1 MTKNTEGSHEKREWL
16 NAQALTDIVN
26 TLSDDEVFTYPKEV
40 LAAISAIVISVND
53 SYVYSDNSVQDL
65 FERIVQILQTE
76 PVARRY
82 METSKSALAKKPL
95 MMQLLI
101 LMQNLVNKVAYDPL
115 KKRLI
120 WLAIA
125 MHTSVL
131 LMQLSIKKHTDNILM
146 QFKQAQFSS
155 SVRRTWIWREL
166 PDLSEMTISVECI
179 STLLNNLLEQKKS
192 EFEAPNNSH
201 TINSVKAKNEKSI
214 TKAKLSQIDKITTA
228 YQHAYNLQAAKPK
241 RKKPPKNNSIKPIK
255 LSDNNPIYLADSNMP
270 THNWGSTHSD
280 NNWSSTPN
288 DIEHNAT
295 AIDLGFLD
303 THTENYEG
311 LTTSFEE
318 YIDHNESPY
327 ISYDNYPDPLIQQ
340 SIPLQTID
348 LSLQQNYMSQ
358 RNLALNSNTRLL
370 SLAGYQALFAALHQ
384 DAKSLSKSETNK
396 VCAGILLL
404 SMLTGLPVKSL
415 LISGYIGH
423 PGIFGIHDKRAYIKH
438 SLGITKRSI
447 SQTLTK
453 QDYENHSD
461 DIKIPLPLWLIDNL
475 LACELPVKEDFIA
488 YLADL
493 RSSLDLPYLS
503 VNRVETALH
512 VVLSRYTPDCH
523 MHIADIIC
531 RTSAHHAPA
540 MYYSSHTSET
550 LLAHYRSAL
559 SIFNSNG
566 NFDLTYITPWHK
578 YTVGSRFALTLE
590 TVHKI
595 INEMKHWAEQST
607 THDTHFNRISILV
620 WFVFCLLTG
629 VRPNNGLG
637 KMCNID
643 LNMGWLV
650 INDKPV
656 KKVKTDRLIP
666 LCPTVVR
673 FLMGYRDYLMDYQA
687 KHQLKQDIDKTI
699 RDICLGKDEALLKL
713 LSASVNSLKDIKRGD
728 AYHMTKNIIDANP
741 YWTRHFVRTQLEK
754 RGVELP
760 LINTVIGHEK
770 ARQEVLGRFSSSSK
784 ADIKRVAPVF
794 EQIAEQLGLNLIEI
808 NNYSKLSH
816 IQRRQV
822 GVDHAHR

>member
-1 MTKNTEGSHEKREWL
+1 MTKNTEGIHEQREWL
-16 NAQALTDIVN
+16 STQTLTDIVN
-26 TLSDDEVFTYPKEV
+26 TLSDDEVFIYPKEV

-53 SYVYSDNSVQDL
+53 SYVYPDDSVQDL
-65 FERIVQILQTE
+65 FECIVQILQTG

-82 METSKSALAKKPL
+82 METSKSALARKPL

-101 LMQNLVNKVAYDPL
+101 LMQNPINRVPHDFLRKN
-115 KKRLI
+115 LI

-131 LMQLSIKKHTDNILM
+131 LMRHGIKKHTDNILM

-155 SVRRTWIWREL
+155 SIRRTWIWREL
-166 PDLSEMTISVECI
+166 PDLPQMTISVEYI

-192 EFEAPNNSH
+192 EFEALTNNPISD
-201 TINSVKAKNEKSI
+201 SVKAKSEKSI
-214 TKAKLSQIDKITTA
+214 LKAKLGQIDKITIA

-255 LSDNNPIYLADSNMP
+255 LSDNNPIYQADSNMP

-280 NNWSSTPN
+280 NNWSSTPD
-288 DIEHNAT
+288 DIEHNTT
-295 AIDLGFLD
+295 AVDLGFLD
-303 THTENYEG
+303 AHTETYEG

-318 YIDHNESPY
+318 YVDHNEAPY

-348 LSLQQNYMSQ
+348 LSLQQKYMAQ

-370 SLAGYQALFAALHQ
+370 SLAGYQVLFAALHQ
-384 DAKSLSKSETNK
+384 DARFLPEAETNK

-423 PGIFGIHDKRAYIKH
+423 PGIFGIHDKRAYIQH
-438 SLGITKRSI
+438 SLGITKPSV

-453 QDYENHSD
+453 QNYENHSD
-461 DIKIPLPLWLIDNL
+461 TIKIPLPLWLIDNL

-493 RSSLDLPYLS
+493 RSSLGLSYLS
-503 VNRVETALH
+503 INRIETALH

-531 RTSAHHAPA
+531 RTSAPHAPA

-550 LLAHYRSAL
+550 LLAHYKSAL
-559 SIFNSNG
+559 SVFNSNG

-578 YTVGSRFALTLE
+578 YTVGSRFALTIE

-595 INEMKHWAEQST
+595 INEMKYWTDQSLN
-607 THDTHFNRISILV
+607 DEDHFNRTSILV

-643 LNMGWLV
+643 LVMGWLV

-666 LCPTVVR
+666 LCPTLVR
-673 FLMGYRDYLMDYQA
+673 LLIGYRDYLMDYQA
-687 KHQLKQDIDKTI
+687 RHQSKHDISTTI
-699 RDICLGKDEALLKL
+699 DSIRLGNDEALLKL
-713 LSASVNSLKDIKRGD
+713 LSASVNTLKDIKRGD
-728 AYHMTKNIIDANP
+728 AYHITKKIIDANP

-754 RGVELP
+754 RGVQIS

-784 ADIKRVAPVF
+784 ADIKRVAPIF

-816 IQRRQV
+816 IERRHV
-822 GVDHAHR
+822 EVDHAHR